1 MIQKYYSNTP
11 LTFLSDDFEI
21 LRIGNGLTM
30 DISPRISIA
39 EAMQYLT
46 LNDLNTTAYFYT
58 PYTVL
63 CGWQDVSQ
71 RCRVIFEVPDNDPRA
86 YLTAKV
92 DKRAIE
98 LTAKSASK
106 YYDADED
113 ENKKTLVCDGYDIT
127 LGTLLE
133 GHSIGE
139 IVFEGSISQI
149 GKVPC
154 KIVSVKIIDQNGI
167 DVTENYEITKLDGVL
182 EILKN
187 PEKQEK

>member
-1 MIQKYYSNTP
+1 
-11 LTFLSDDFEI
+11 
-21 LRIGNGLTM
+21 
-30 DISPRISIA
+30 
-39 EAMQYLT
+39 MQAFT
-46 LNDLNTTAYFYT
+46 QT
-58 PYTVL
+58 
-63 CGWQDVSQ
+63 
-71 RCRVIFEVPDNDPRA
+71 A

-113 ENKKTLVCDGYDIT
+113 ENKKPLVCDGYDIT

-139 IVFEGSISQI
+139 IEYLGSIAEI
-149 GKVPC
+149 GTTNC
-154 KIVSVKIIDQNGI
+154 SIGDLKIFDKNGI